1 MLGIW
6 MCFGQEYRW
15 QVMVVEK
22 VYMGSFRCVI
32 ACDIHLFKVEGVFIA
47 CQGRLEGLIAEEG
60 WIGAVIGDVYLI
72 AGGCGNQD
80 CEEFEAVC
88 VDVVKAA
95 VRHEEVSGI
104 ELVARCYEVT
114 FRIMLQIVSH
124 FCLVVFKAELRNTR
138 LVQCKEEL
146 VYGNR
151 LKCVVFL
158 VPAYPHVV

>member
-1 MLGIW
+1 
-6 MCFGQEYRW
+6 MC
-15 QVMVVEK
+15 
-22 VYMGSFRCVI
+22 VY
-32 ACDIHLFKVEGVFIA
+32 
-47 CQGRLEGLIAEEG
+47 
-60 WIGAVIGDVYLI
+60 
-72 AGGCGNQD
+72 
-80 CEEFEAVC
+80 
-88 VDVVKAA
+88 VVKAA

-104 ELVARCYEVT
+104 ELVAGCYEVT